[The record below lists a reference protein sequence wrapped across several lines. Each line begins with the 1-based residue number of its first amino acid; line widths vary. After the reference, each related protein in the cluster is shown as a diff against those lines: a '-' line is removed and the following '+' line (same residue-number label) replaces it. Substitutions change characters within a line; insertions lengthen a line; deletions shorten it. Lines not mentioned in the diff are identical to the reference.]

1 MNCCV
6 FIGRLT
12 ADPEL
17 RVTQNGTS
25 VTRFTLA
32 VDKGGARDGDGAD
45 FFDIETWRG
54 TAEFA
59 EKYLRK
65 GMRIAVKGEMHQ
77 RSYTD
82 KQGIKRKAYTLTAD
96 KVEFADGKS
105 GNQDAPQG
113 GWQDAPQDDGFP
125 FN

>member
-1 MNCCV
+1 MNCCI

-12 ADPEL
+12 DNPEL
-17 RVTQNGTS
+17 RVTQNGVS
-25 VTRFTLA
+25 VTRFTIA
-32 VDKGGARDGDGAD
+32 VDRTGAKDGESAD
-45 FFDIETWRG
+45 FFDIEAWRA

-59 EKYLRK
+59 AKYLTK

-82 KQGIKRKAYTLTAD
+82 KQGVKRKAISLTAD
-96 KVEFADGKS
+96 KIEFADGKKNEPNS
-105 GNQDAPQG
+105 QDFYP
-113 GWQDAPQDDGFP
+113 DMDGYDP